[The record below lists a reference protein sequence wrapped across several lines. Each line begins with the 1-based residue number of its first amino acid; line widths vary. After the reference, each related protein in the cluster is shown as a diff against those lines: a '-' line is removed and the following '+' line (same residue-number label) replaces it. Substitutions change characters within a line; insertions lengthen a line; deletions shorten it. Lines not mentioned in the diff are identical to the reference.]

1 MSFLVPLAAAG
12 ATAAAGSSTLATIGT
27 IASVASAGIGAFGAI
42 RQGQAASE
50 AASYQST
57 IAANNAKIAQQ
68 NASFQG
74 AEGDANAAA
83 KELQTR
89 GKVGAITAAQGA
101 NGLDVNSGSAV
112 AVRQSAAELGQLD
125 AMTIRSNA
133 ARAAYGYQ
141 TSAASDT
148 AQSALDKSTAANSK
162 TAGYISGAGTLL
174 SAGGNA
180 ALNYAN
186 FQGNQGFNTGGLNGG
201 ENYTNSF
208 QPVGG

>member
-1 MSFLVPLAAAG
+1 MGFLAPLALAGAATAG
-12 ATAAAGSSTLATIGT
+12 ATSSLATIGT

-50 AASYQST
+50 SASYQST
-57 IAANNAKIAQQ
+57 IAANNAKIATQ

-112 AVRQSAAELGQLD
+112 DVRQSAAELGQLD

-141 TSAASDT
+141 TQATSDQ
-148 AQSALDKSTAANSK
+148 AQSALDKSTAKNDA

-174 SAGGNA
+174 SGAGSA
-180 ALNYAN
+180 ALRYAN
-186 FQGNQGFNTGGLNGG
+186 FQGDQGFNTGGLNGG
-201 ENYTNSF
+201 ENYTDSF
-208 QPVGG
+208 APVD